1 MRRINS
7 PNYVK
12 FGPTETIVT
21 FAKDRG
27 ELRRNDTGEFFFR
40 ELSDGKFTCAAPDL
54 ERQLI
59 NAGVRAGVPIGI
71 TRTMY
76 NRCVTWKVRAIGQV
90 AEIAPAAR
98 PSTTSKP
105 KAKPTGFP
113 ERLYSTPEP
122 PALVFPECEPANHPI
137 NGGAGLE
144 VNADGQLIA
153 ARAQPSAL
161 NGVPH
166 AEAGVQTPVA
176 GGLLGRCLV
185 EALDAC
191 RVAQSHAA
199 AIGMA
204 MTFDSGDVERMAV
217 SIFIERTRNGSA
229 IERFP
234 ASQARSHYNG
244 TAAKGAHQ

>member
-12 FGPTETIVT
+12 FGPTETVVT

-90 AEIAPAAR
+90 AEIAPAVR

-105 KAKPTGFP
+105 KAKPNGFP

-122 PALVFPECEPANHPI
+122 PAHVFPECEPVAAKTEQPKIEQPKPEGPNLITRCMRAAVEAAADATAHGKAI
-137 NGGAGLE
+137 GYDVAFGAPEIEALA
-144 VNADGQLIA
+144 VTLYI
-153 ARAQPSAL
+153 RAQETLGGPSGYRRP
-161 NGVPH
+161 NG
-166 AEAGVQTPVA
+166 
-176 GGLLGRCLV
+176 
-185 EALDAC
+185 
-191 RVAQSHAA
+191 
-199 AIGMA
+199 
-204 MTFDSGDVERMAV
+204 
-217 SIFIERTRNGSA
+217 
-229 IERFP
+229 
-234 ASQARSHYNG
+234 QARSHYNG
-244 TAAKGAHQ
+244 NAAQKA